1 MTSPIVFL
9 DIDGVV
15 NSLSSSLVY
24 GDAEWPNPVAL
35 GLLARL
41 VHNAEAFVVVSSSW
55 RIGRSPQELRD
66 AFARW
71 NGDGATLASHV
82 IDVTDTGPGPR
93 GAQIA
98 RWLAKQPS
106 WRVGAY
112 VILDDDAD
120 MLDGQR
126 SRLVQCRHRDGFGV
140 REYVRAM
147 QIIAP
152 GHKDA
157 TQLAWY
163 ADDRPLSGEA
173 PR

>member
-15 NSLSSSLVY
+15 NSLSSTLVY
-24 GDAEWPNPVAL
+24 GDAEWPNPVSL
-35 GLLARL
+35 GLMARL

-66 AFARW
+66 TFARW
-71 NGDGATLASHV
+71 SGDGATLASHV

-106 WRVGAY
+106 WRVGACSAA
-112 VILDDDAD
+112 IATASACASTCARC
-120 MLDGQR
+120 R
-126 SRLVQCRHRDGFGV
+126 SSR
-140 REYVRAM
+140 RATRTRRSS
-147 QIIAP
+147 P
-152 GHKDA
+152 GTRTTA
-157 TQLAWY
+157 
-163 ADDRPLSGEA
+163 R
-173 PR
+173 